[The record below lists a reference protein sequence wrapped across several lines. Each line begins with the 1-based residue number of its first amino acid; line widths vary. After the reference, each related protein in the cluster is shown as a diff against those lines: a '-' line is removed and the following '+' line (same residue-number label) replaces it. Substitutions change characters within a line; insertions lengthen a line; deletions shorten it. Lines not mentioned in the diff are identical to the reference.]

1 MTNKILAKQRR
12 FNLLIVDDSRLSR
25 KIEIESIRQEALHLK
40 SDIDIE
46 FEQCEDGIDAVNA
59 VMNGVSYYDAIF
71 IDNVMIKMNGL
82 EATRN
87 IRSLGYS
94 GTIVAVSGNVL
105 EDDVDAFLQA
115 GANYFVGKPLEQG
128 RIQDVLQ
135 GILNI

>member
-1 MTNKILAKQRR
+1 
-12 FNLLIVDDSRLSR
+12 
-25 KIEIESIRQEALHLK
+25 
-40 SDIDIE
+40 
-46 FEQCEDGIDAVNA
+46 
-59 VMNGVSYYDAIF
+59 
-71 IDNVMIKMNGL
+71 MIKMNGL

-115 GANYFVGKPLEQG
+115 GANYFVGKPLEQS